1 MCNPHDA
8 LYLIRESSFFSKSTC
23 HTCNKMHRQP
33 PIFIFFWYL
42 GYDITNRKAPDLKIV
57 GLDIPHP
64 EEVYTHLELCI
75 YIYIY
80 IKNVSFFILM

>member
-1 MCNPHDA
+1 
-8 LYLIRESSFFSKSTC
+8 
-23 HTCNKMHRQP
+23 MHRQP

-80 IKNVSFFILM
+80 IYIYIKKCFVFHINVSSNSACAKSDRLRLQQ

>member
-1 MCNPHDA
+1 
-8 LYLIRESSFFSKSTC
+8 
-23 HTCNKMHRQP
+23 MHRQP

-80 IKNVSFFILM
+80 IYIKKCLVFHINVSSNSACAKSDRLRLQQ

>member
-1 MCNPHDA
+1 
-8 LYLIRESSFFSKSTC
+8 
-23 HTCNKMHRQP
+23 MHRQP

-80 IKNVSFFILM
+80 IYIKKCFVFHINVSSNSACAKSDRLRLQQ